1 MDDATG
7 TAATGRG
14 GGSGPPE
21 PATGPEPA
29 TEPDPATEPEPATEP
44 VGAFRERAA
53 AWLAAHRAEA
63 PRDYGAILPP
73 DLADEGRRWQRT
85 LFDAGFAGIHWPVE
99 VGGQGLTAE
108 HQGAWITECAL
119 AQVPPFLNMVGCV
132 LTGGGPLAFGTPE
145 QQAQHLR
152 SILTG
157 ERIWCQLFS
166 EPDAGS
172 DLAGL
177 TTRAERDGDVYV
189 VNGQK
194 VWCSN
199 GRVADQGILM
209 ARTDPTAPPHQG
221 ISFLLLDMS
230 TPGVGLRPLRQMNG
244 ESEFDEVFL
253 TDVRVPV
260 DQLLGPEHAGWMVGM
275 QALTNERGY
284 IGAAG
289 ISLKRRLD
297 AMLALGGDLSP
308 LERQELASLWSRGTA
323 LWAMGRRQGPVASV
337 LGSVAKLGTTELM
350 FDLAVLRSE
359 LAGPEAMLDGD
370 VAHVLEGAPGA
381 RIAGGTSQIQR
392 NIIGERI
399 LGLPKEP
406 KV

>member
-1 MDDATG
+1 MALTDVQDVEG
-7 TAATGRG
+7 
-14 GGSGPPE
+14 
-21 PATGPEPA
+21 
-29 TEPDPATEPEPATEP
+29 
-44 VGAFRERAA
+44 FRRDAA
-53 AWLAAHRAEA
+53 AWLGTHRDGA

-73 DLADEGRRWQRT
+73 DLADEGRAWQRT

-99 VGGQGLTAE
+99 SGGRGLTPE
-108 HQGAWITECAL
+108 HQGAWIAACAQ

-132 LTGGGPLAFGTPE
+132 LTGGALLGFGTPDQRAE
-145 QQAQHLR
+145 HLR
-152 SILTG
+152 PIITG

-172 DLAGL
+172 DLASL
-177 TTRAERDGDVYV
+177 STRAERDGDEYV

-199 GRVADQGILM
+199 GRVADWGILM
-209 ARTDPTAPPHQG
+209 ARTDPGAPPHQG
-221 ISFLLLDMS
+221 ISFLLVDMAS
-230 TPGVGLRPLRQMNG
+230 AGVELRPLRQMNG
-244 ESEFDEVFL
+244 EAEFDEVFL
-253 TDVRVPV
+253 TDVRIPT
-260 DQLLGPEHAGWMVGM
+260 DNLLGPEHQGWMVGM
-275 QALTNERGY
+275 SALTNERGY

-297 AMLALGGDLSP
+297 SMLALGGGPDDGPDGGLDDVAT
-308 LERQELASLWSRGTA
+308 QELAGLWIRGTA

-337 LGSVAKLGTTELM
+337 LGSVAKLGTTDLL
-350 FDLAVLRSE
+350 FDLAVFRSG
-359 LAGPEAMLDGD
+359 LAGAEGMLAGD
-370 VAHVLEGAPGA
+370 VAQGLLGAPAG

-406 KV
+406 RPDT

>member
-1 MDDATG
+1 MDSSAG
-7 TAATGRG
+7 TE
-14 GGSGPPE
+14 SVE
-21 PATGPEPA
+21 Q
-29 TEPDPATEPEPATEP
+29 
-44 VGAFRERAA
+44 FRARAG
-53 AWLAAHRAEA
+53 AWLAEHRGDA

-73 DLADEGRRWQRT
+73 GLAAEGRRWQET
-85 LFDAGFAGIHWPVE
+85 LFDAGFAGITWPVE
-99 VGGQGLTAE
+99 HGGQGLSPD
-108 HQGAWITECAL
+108 HGGAWITECAL

-132 LTGGGPLAFGTPE
+132 LTGGAVMAFGTPE
-145 QQAQHLR
+145 QQAEHLR
-152 SILTG
+152 PILTG

-172 DLAGL
+172 DLASL
-177 TTRAERDGDVYV
+177 STRAVRDGDEWV

-199 GRVADQGILM
+199 GRVADRGILM
-209 ARTDPTAPPHQG
+209 ARTDADARPHKG
-221 ISFLLLDMS
+221 ISFFLIDMAS
-230 TPGVGLRPLRQMNG
+230 PGVELRPLRQMNG
-244 ESEFDEVFL
+244 DAEFDEVFL
-253 TDVRVPV
+253 SEVRLPA
-260 DQLLGPEHAGWMVGM
+260 DALLGPLNEGWMVGM
-275 QALTNERGY
+275 SALTNERGY
-284 IGAAG
+284 IGASG

-297 AMLALGGDLSP
+297 SMLALGGDLDA
-308 LERQELASLWSRGTA
+308 LDQQELAELWIRGTA

-350 FDLAVLRSE
+350 FDTALLRSS

-370 VAHVLEGAPGA
+370 AAYGLTSAPGA

-406 KV
+406 PPP